1 MSGMNSDQLH
11 RSTLGIYS
19 SLINEFN
26 PGLQKLVSLGN
37 SYIQAFKTLA
47 ATSDAYFSALSKIGE
62 RAFHTASSRSIGDV
76 LIQVSESQ
84 RRLTLE
90 LEGLFRWF
98 SLEVLDSMEKNVRL
112 DRDYLLGSRETY
124 EMQLRSQAAALE
136 RLNRRPSQAY
146 PQGGSEYVDFLR
158 ESHNQALQ
166 EEERRYRFLAEKHCG
181 LIESFTKLM
190 NKNGVT
196 LQQKAAAWTEEVDA
210 TRQPEAHRPSTLDN
224 IVGMREEIRRSRDEM
239 PLGKIPSRAPSPQ
252 GSVFRFGAD
261 SAGGGGGGG
270 GRVMKARVA
279 HQPVG
284 SNPTLLSFNRGQII
298 NVLVQQPRNGWLFGR
313 ADNSPRQGWF
323 PASFVEAVDDP
334 PVSPTPSRATLR
346 SNSSMNSLPN
356 HPRVSSQSG
365 AAPPPPPPPPPPQSP
380 SLNKPHS
387 QSMNKAPPMNSNMSN
402 SENKRSQVNDSR
414 PQLFPKGTNPFAT
427 VKLKPT
433 STNDRSAPRLY
444 RR

>member
-37 SYIQAFKTLA
+37 SYIQAFKALA
-47 ATSDAYFSALSKIGE
+47 ATSDAYFSALSKVGE

-84 RRLTLE
+84 RRLVLE
-90 LEGLFRWF
+90 LEGVFRSF

-112 DRDYLLGSRETY
+112 DREYLLGSRETY

-136 RLNRRPSQAY
+136 RLRRRPSQAY

-181 LIESFTKLM
+181 LIESFTKFM

-196 LQQKAAAWTEEVDA
+196 LQQQAAAWTEEVDA
-210 TRQPEAHRPSTLDN
+210 TRRPEAHRPATLDN
-224 IVGMREEIRRSRDEM
+224 IVGMREEEIRRSRDEM

-270 GRVMKARVA
+270 GGGGRVMKARVA
-279 HQPVG
+279 HQPAG
-284 SNPTLLSFNRGQII
+284 SNPTLLTFNRGQII

-334 PVSPTPSRATLR
+334 PVSPAPRTTLR
-346 SNSSMNSLPN
+346 SNSSMNSLP
-356 HPRVSSQSG
+356 VSSQSG
-365 AAPPPPPPPPPPQSP
+365 AAPPPPPPPPPLQSP
-380 SLNKPHS
+380 SLNKPQS
-387 QSMNKAPPMNSNMSN
+387 SMNMAPPMNSNLSN

>member
-1 MSGMNSDQLH
+1 
-11 RSTLGIYS
+11 
-19 SLINEFN
+19 
-26 PGLQKLVSLGN
+26 
-37 SYIQAFKTLA
+37 
-47 ATSDAYFSALSKIGE
+47 
-62 RAFHTASSRSIGDV
+62 
-76 LIQVSESQ
+76 
-84 RRLTLE
+84 
-90 LEGLFRWF
+90 
-98 SLEVLDSMEKNVRL
+98 MEKNVRL
-112 DRDYLLGSRETY
+112 DRDYLSGSRETY

-224 IVGMREEIRRSRDEM
+224 IVGMREEEIRRSRDEM

-334 PVSPTPSRATLR
+334 PVSPAPSRATLR
-346 SNSSMNSLPN
+346 SNSSMNSLPD
-356 HPRVSSQSG
+356 HPRVNSQSG
-365 AAPPPPPPPPPPQSP
+365 AAPPPPPPPPPQSP

>member
-47 ATSDAYFSALSKIGE
+47 TTSDAYFSALSKVGE

-84 RRLTLE
+84 RRLILE
-90 LEGLFRWF
+90 LEGVFRSF

-136 RLNRRPSQAY
+136 RLRRRPS
-146 PQGGSEYVDFLR
+146 QGGSEYVDFLR

-181 LIESFTKLM
+181 LIESFTKFM
-190 NKNGVT
+190 NKNGVS

-210 TRQPEAHRPSTLDN
+210 TRRPEAHRPATLDN
-224 IVGMREEIRRSRDEM
+224 IVSSEESVIVSVCACYMFIQVGMREEEIRRSRDEM

-252 GSVFRFGAD
+252 GSIFRFGAD
-261 SAGGGGGGG
+261 SAGGGGGGGG

-279 HQPVG
+279 HQPAG
-284 SNPTLLSFNRGQII
+284 SNPTLLAFNRGQII

-313 ADNSPRQGWF
+313 ADNSSRQGWF

-334 PVSPTPSRATLR
+334 PVSPA
-346 SNSSMNSLPN
+346 
-356 HPRVSSQSG
+356 PR
-365 AAPPPPPPPPPPQSP
+365 
-380 SLNKPHS
+380 
-387 QSMNKAPPMNSNMSN
+387 
-402 SENKRSQVNDSR
+402 
-414 PQLFPKGTNPFAT
+414 GTNPFAT